1 MALRGGASG
10 SRIRFSR
17 PMIIVIGAL
26 GLLVVAVVV
35 LSLGVFRGGRKGPA
49 QSPSPIAAAPET
61 PEAVAK
67 AEPYPTAT
75 VTLPTATPVPTQVPV
90 QPTAVPV
97 PTPAPTLEVFT
108 PVPTMVPPPTRPEV
122 AIVPTTTPL
131 PAGGQ
136 LPATSGG
143 SPWLL
148 VLGGAFV
155 ILLAAVLW
163 WRWRRARAAG

>member
-1 MALRGGASG
+1 MALRGGSSG
-10 SRIRFSR
+10 FRLRFSR
-17 PMIIVIGAL
+17 PMLIVIGAL
-26 GLLVVAVVV
+26 GLLVVAVIV
-35 LSLGVFRGGRKGPA
+35 LSITVFRGGGRRPS
-49 QSPSPIAAAPET
+49 QVPSPIAAVTET

-75 VTLPTATPVPTQVPV
+75 VALATPTPAPTQVPV
-90 QPTAVPV
+90 APTAP
-97 PTPAPTLEVFT
+97 PAPTAAPSPEAPS

-122 AIVPTTTPL
+122 AVVPTTTPL

-148 VLGGAFV
+148 PLGAAFV

>member
-17 PMIIVIGAL
+17 PMLIVAGVL
-26 GLLVVAVVV
+26 VLLVVVVV
-35 LSLGVFRGGRKGPA
+35 FLSLSILRRGGRAPA
-49 QSPSPIAAAPET
+49 HVPSPVVAATET
-61 PEAVAK
+61 PEVQAK

-75 VTLPTATPVPTQVPV
+75 VALPTQTPMPTQLAVQPTLPPVPTVPPALSA
-90 QPTAVPV
+90 PTA
-97 PTPAPTLEVFT
+97 
-108 PVPTMVPPPTRPEV
+108 VPTMVPPPTRPEV
-122 AIVPTTTPL
+122 AVVPTTTPL

-148 VLGGAFV
+148 PLGVAFLVLVGAV
-155 ILLAAVLW
+155 AW
-163 WRWRRARAAG
+163 WRWRRARATG